1 MIIALQALLL
11 VETWLSRF
19 KFPSHYT
26 LVINGASECKMDVES
41 TWISTLHQNGP
52 CFNIALTISKNHLWE
67 SSLTQHWETMA
78 LRYFT
83 TNELVYL
90 VLFKDPAWIE
100 VIEIAFGWGC
110 GHIWLHNYTWGPVA
124 TLHDSGS
131 VLGQPVDTF
140 FWARTISW
148 SRLLARVWS
157 GRKDNGLNHPRQEE
171 ILSVGSNL

>member
-1 MIIALQALLL
+1 MIVALQALLL

-19 KFPSHYT
+19 KFASHYT

-83 TNELVYL
+83 TNEISIFSLVQGPCMNRSDWNSVWL
-90 VLFKDPAWIE
+90 RVRPHMTSQLHMRARGHTTWFWKCL
-100 VIEIAFGWGC
+100 GTTC
-110 GHIWLHNYTWGPVA
+110 GHFFLGSHNFMVTA
-124 TLHDSGS
+124 LGS
-131 VLGQPVDTF
+131 CVKRP
-140 FWARTISW
+140 
-148 SRLLARVWS
+148 
-157 GRKDNGLNHPRQEE
+157 
-171 ILSVGSNL
+171 